1 MKKNI
6 GVIVGLLALS
16 GTVFAQQQNPFSKPV
31 DVNNPPPPPN
41 NVSKQIVDRAEGSA
55 GPLDMN
61 KMRQQTAQNQQAI
74 GQATPIT
81 QAGVPNVVPAYSAEY
96 TTAPARKPKKKIA
109 KPTEPVEK
117 PNAPALAAARLS
129 KAWADNAKAMPT
141 MGEDGRVIF
150 TYGRA
155 VPTVVCAP
163 LRVCDI
169 ELEPGESVNGAPHAG
184 DPVRWEVSPA
194 IVGSGDKK
202 TTHVIIKVKSDEPGL
217 STNLMI
223 PTDRRA
229 YHLKLVS
236 AAQEY
241 DTFVS
246 YYYPENAK
254 RAWEQQKAAEEK
266 KAAPIV
272 AEMPALT
279 ADKLRFNYAV
289 DADKGSPA
297 FIPVRVFDDGEKT
310 YFQMPLNMRVEEAPA
325 VVLLDNDG
333 TEKLVNYRLKNGYY
347 IIDRLF
353 TKAAL
358 IAGIGDKQDRV
369 IVTRNTCVKS
379 WFSSCAAE

>member
-1 MKKNI
+1 MNKI
-6 GVIVGLLALS
+6 RSMIIGLLALS
-16 GTVFAQQQNPFSKPV
+16 GAAFAQQQNPFSKPV
-31 DVNNPPPPPN
+31 DANNLPPPPH
-41 NVSKQIVDRAEGSA
+41 NVAKTIVDRAEGRT
-55 GPLDMN
+55 GPIDMN
-61 KMRQQTAQNQQAI
+61 KMREQTAQNQALGQGTEPAQAR
-74 GQATPIT
+74 
-81 QAGVPNVVPAYSAEY
+81 VPNMTPAYSTQLQY
-96 TTAPARKPKKKIA
+96 APARKPKKNIVKA
-109 KPTEPVEK
+109 YEPAEK
-117 PNAPALAAARLS
+117 PNAPAVAAARLS
-129 KAWADNAKAMPT
+129 KAWADNAQAMPT

-155 VPTVVCAP
+155 VPTIVCAP

-169 ELEPGESVNGAPHAG
+169 ELEPGESVNGTPHAG

-217 STNLMI
+217 STNVMI

-236 AAQEY
+236 TASEY

-254 RAWEQQKAAEEK
+254 RAWEQLKATEEK
-266 KAAPIV
+266 KAAPVV

-289 DADKGSPA
+289 ESDRGSPT
-297 FIPVRVFDDGEKT
+297 FLPVRVFDDGEKT
-310 YFQMPLNMRVEEAPA
+310 YFQMPLNMRVDEAPA
-325 VVLLDNDG
+325 VVLLDSDG

-353 TKAAL
+353 SKAAL
-358 IAGIGDKQDRV
+358 IAGVGNKQDRV
-369 IVTRNTCVKS
+369 LVTRNTCVKS
-379 WFSSCAAE
+379 WFSSCAEE